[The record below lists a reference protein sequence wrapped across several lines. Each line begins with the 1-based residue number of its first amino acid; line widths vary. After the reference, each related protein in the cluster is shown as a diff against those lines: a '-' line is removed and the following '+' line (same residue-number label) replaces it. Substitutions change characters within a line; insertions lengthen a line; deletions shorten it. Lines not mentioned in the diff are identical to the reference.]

1 MRILERPIRT
11 YTPVN
16 SQEERTRLPLGASI
30 LGYRLRFTGTLT
42 VGVAAATIL
51 EDSPLGYLRNIQLVV
66 GGSFPLR
73 VHDARFVN
81 FWNRLQY
88 GAPNRITAPSG
99 AVGASNFTAEVIV
112 SLEQPDLLA
121 ALGLKRGFILDSRPL
136 GSLELVVTPGV
147 DADVATPGGGGTAV
161 LSALSIQ
168 ITEMAAQ
175 DVAGVLSRMQIA
187 RIQQAISATGS
198 QDLPLMPG
206 AGVAY
211 RAFAL
216 HFTSGN
222 ADPIRAT
229 SDDTVL
235 TDLTVIDSRGVRYLD
250 AVPYEQLRAQNKRT
264 YGLETIPAGFVVADF
279 AQDHTLDDL
288 LFTFGIQNVTVRM
301 NVGAAPANTFV
312 QAYPINA
319 LLVPARG
326 VGPAG
331 RGGARARRAPAFIGG
346 VRR

>member
-1 MRILERPIRT
+1 MRILERAIRT

-16 SQEERTRLPLGASI
+16 SQQERTRLPVGASI
-30 LGYRLRFTGTLT
+30 LGYRIRFTGTLT
-42 VGVAAATIL
+42 NGVAVATIL
-51 EDSPLGYLRNIQLVV
+51 EDSPLGYLRSVDLIL

-73 VHDARFVN
+73 VHDARAVQ
-81 FWNRLQY
+81 FWNNIQQ
-88 GAPNRITAPSG
+88 GAANRRTAPAA
-99 AVGASNFTAEVIV
+99 AVGASTFVGEITVAMEQAD
-112 SLEQPDLLA
+112 LER

-136 GSLELVVTPGV
+136 GSLELAITPGV

-175 DVAGVLSRMQIA
+175 DVAGVLSRMQIS

-198 QDLPLMPG
+198 QDLPLFPG

-211 RAFAL
+211 RAFLL
-216 HFTSGN
+216 HFTSAN
-222 ADPIRAT
+222 ADPLRAT
-229 SDDTVL
+229 SDDTIL
-235 TDLTVIDSRGVRYLD
+235 TDLTVVDSRGVRYLD
-250 AVPYEQLRAQNKRT
+250 AVTYEQLRAQNKRT
-264 YGLETIPAGFVVADF
+264 YGLEAISAGWAIADF

-312 QAYPINA
+312 QAYPVNA
-319 LLVPARG
+319 LLVT
-326 VGPAG
+326 
-331 RGGARARRAPAFIGG
+331 ARAAERSQGRAGGFVGMARR
-346 VRR
+346 